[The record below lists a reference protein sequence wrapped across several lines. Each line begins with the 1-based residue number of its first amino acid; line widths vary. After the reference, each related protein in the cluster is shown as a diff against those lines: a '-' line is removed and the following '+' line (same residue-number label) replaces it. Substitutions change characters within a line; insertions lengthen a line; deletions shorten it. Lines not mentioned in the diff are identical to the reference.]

1 AGISRAHPQARP
13 PTGATTTTNRAYD
26 ATRLTGLQ
34 QMPQTIALVGEGGG
48 AGLFSHSRNA
58 GDSIRRGPPSGVRSP
73 GSVVSQ
79 SERDTS
85 AWESASNA
93 TDSTWNNRFAMLG
106 NEDEDTATISDGSD
120 EMDGARISHQVA
132 SLVTQDDD
140 DFFPPIQSETIPP
153 WKQSGPIQFVEIQ
166 EATLSKSG
174 LLKDRHSKM
183 FKCPVHNSAFEL
195 YLYVRSGE
203 EFDI

>member
-1 AGISRAHPQARP
+1 V
-13 PTGATTTTNRAYD
+13 T
-26 ATRLTGLQ
+26 
-34 QMPQTIALVGEGGG
+34 
-48 AGLFSHSRNA
+48 
-58 GDSIRRGPPSGVRSP
+58 
-73 GSVVSQ
+73 SQ

-106 NEDEDTATISDGSD
+106 NDDEDTATISDGSD
-120 EMDGARISHQVA
+120 EMDGARISQQVA

-140 DFFPPIQSETIPP
+140 DDFPAIPSETIPP
-153 WKQSGPIQFVEIQ
+153 WKQSGPIQFLEIQ
-166 EATLSKSG
+166 EATTSKSG
-174 LLKDRHSKM
+174 LVKDRHSKM
-183 FKCPVHNSAFEL
+183 FKCPKHNSAFEL